1 MGDGG
6 SVFHCIHRQTEKSLV
21 ISSCA
26 NSLHLL
32 YPLYPDVLPLINS
45 ARNVKN
51 FNVYISFKIFL
62 NFCRR
67 SQFPAAICT
76 LMGVLGGGIANE
88 ANDPGASGSST
99 WRSFPLSLHSS
110 PSLYTEKVQR
120 GGGAE
125 VAKPPHW
132 KVHRMY
138 TRNEDTECTAA
149 FALDCNRVGCRV
161 GLRVCVCV
169 CVYNTVYEDHDD
181 DGACG
186 PLPERPV
193 FVRSVIYVL
202 V

>member
-1 MGDGG
+1 M
-6 SVFHCIHRQTEKSLV
+6 FISLLKFF
-21 ISSCA
+21 S
-26 NSLHLL
+26 
-32 YPLYPDVLPLINS
+32 
-45 ARNVKN
+45 
-51 FNVYISFKIFL
+51 IF
-62 NFCRR
+62 
-67 SQFPAAICT
+67 
-76 LMGVLGGGIANE
+76 VVV
-88 ANDPGASGSST
+88 
-99 WRSFPLSLHSS
+99 RSFRQPFALSWGCWGEGLRTKRMIRGRPGHRRGVPSLSLFTPHPHST
-110 PSLYTEKVQR
+110 PRRCRE